1 MTLQAWKLTLVVR
14 LVINCQLGVL
24 GPVGLTIR
32 AGQFP
37 PTGGHRG
44 WLGRPLEGRRIQRP
58 CSQTMGLAA
67 AGGVTRGRERTTLTI
82 ARSAAVASPESAPVD
97 GVQAAGVGED
107 LAGGCPST
115 VRCWVLLPAGD
126 PVDGQWVPQP
136 VGDDHPRAGGHPPEP
151 ADGGPHLECV
161 IEQVR
166 AQVITG
172 ERFRLGG
179 RAAGSQAHSH
189 HRYVDLGR

>member
-1 MTLQAWKLTLVVR
+1 MTQMRIARSQSGKASVVKGPALRIFFAGRTERWLGARCVGSDIRGGAGDVSAHEGSFSGAEGPAAADPLTLQAWKLTLVVR

-32 AGQFP
+32 AGQFA

-82 ARSAAVASPESAPVD
+82 A
-97 GVQAAGVGED
+97 
-107 LAGGCPST
+107 
-115 VRCWVLLPAGD
+115 
-126 PVDGQWVPQP
+126 
-136 VGDDHPRAGGHPPEP
+136 
-151 ADGGPHLECV
+151 
-161 IEQVR
+161 
-166 AQVITG
+166 
-172 ERFRLGG
+172 
-179 RAAGSQAHSH
+179 
-189 HRYVDLGR
+189 